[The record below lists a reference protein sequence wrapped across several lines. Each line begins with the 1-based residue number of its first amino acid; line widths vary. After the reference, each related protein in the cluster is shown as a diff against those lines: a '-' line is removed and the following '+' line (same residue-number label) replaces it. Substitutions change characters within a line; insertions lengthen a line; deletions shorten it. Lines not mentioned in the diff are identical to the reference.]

1 MKFYIHTTGCKANQ
15 WDSYIIQEEL
25 INAGMKIA
33 NTLSQADL
41 IVINACTVTEGAD
54 RDIRRFINR
63 CRRLDHKGKIILVG
77 CQPQAHQK
85 DTFGVDLILGQNEK
99 YFITDARYVI
109 EAKEYAKNC
118 EVIESSDLVNTTK
131 EILKKSNIKKIIFD
145 PNDFTYATYI
155 KLSEDLKVE
164 FIPKPNFSKE
174 KRAIK
179 TQKEIK
185 LLKKAAELGRE
196 GFKEFAKYIRK
207 NGFHKTEQFLY
218 FKAFEKMSQSGNLDI
233 SFEPI
238 IAINENAAKP
248 HALPTSKKL
257 KLNDLLLVDAGIK
270 YKRYCSDRTCTSV
283 VDFEKFSF
291 KREQKFKNAKHQK
304 VYDIVLKAQLNAIEK
319 ARVGM
324 KASDVDKLTRDII
337 EQSGYGKYFVHST
350 GHGVGLD
357 IHEYPVINSKSDVI
371 IEDNM
376 VFTIEPGIYL
386 PSEFGVRIEDTV
398 VMQNG
403 KAVIL

>member
-1 MKFYIHTTGCKANQ
+1 MKNFILQNENAIYFECKFSCDN
-15 WDSYIIQEEL
+15 
-25 INAGMKIA
+25 
-33 NTLSQADL
+33 
-41 IVINACTVTEGAD
+41 VIFLNLE
-54 RDIRRFINR
+54 
-63 CRRLDHKGKIILVG
+63 
-77 CQPQAHQK
+77 
-85 DTFGVDLILGQNEK
+85 NEK
-99 YFITDARYVI
+99 YFITDARYVV

-118 EVIESSDLVNTTK
+118 EIIESSDIITSAK
-131 EILKKSNIKKIIFD
+131 EILKKNNIKKIIFD
-145 PNDFTYATYI
+145 PNDFSYATYI
-155 KLSEDLKVE
+155 KLSEDLKTK
-164 FIPKPNFSKE
+164 FISKPNFSKE
-174 KRAIK
+174 KRVIK
-179 TQKEIK
+179 TDKEII
-185 LLKKAAELGRE
+185 LLKKAAKLGRD
-196 GFKEFAKYIRK
+196 GFKELAKYIRK
-207 NGFHKTEQFLY
+207 NGFNQSEQFLY
-218 FKAFEKMSQSGNLDI
+218 FKAYEKMSQKGKLDI

-270 YKRYCSDRTCTSV
+270 YKRYCSDRTCTSA

-291 KREQKFKNAKHQK
+291 KREQKFKNSKHQK
-304 VYDIVLKAQLNAIEK
+304 IYDIVLKAQLNAIEK

-324 KASDVDKLTRDII
+324 KASEVDKLTRDII
-337 EQSGYGKYFVHST
+337 EQSGFGKYFVHST

-357 IHEYPVINSKSDVI
+357 IHEYPTINSKSDLI

-386 PSEFGVRIEDTV
+386 PNEFGVRIEDTI